1 MISVDQLRAL
11 VSDPPVYGQNPILE
25 DEFYEIIASMET
37 NIYKAAGNAARGLA
51 AYFAQKVTVTAGPV
65 KIDSSAKCEH
75 YLKIARQ
82 FDDLSKTSGISQPDG
97 SVLGV
102 GSVVGAGIAT
112 GVLVSEMDNIESDSD
127 RYNSAFTRGLD
138 DSNTTNGGLTDE

>member
-11 VSDPPVYGQNPILE
+11 VSDPPVFGQNPVLE

-75 YLKIARQ
+75 YLKIAKQ
-82 FDDLSKTSGISQPDG
+82 FDDLSKTGGISQPDG
-97 SVLGV
+97 SVMAV
-102 GSVVGAGIAT
+102 GAVVGAGLVT
-112 GVLVSEMDNIESDSD
+112 GVQVSDMDNVEADSD
-127 RYNSAFTRGLD
+127 RYNSIFKRGLD
-138 DSNTTNGGLTDE
+138 EGGVINE

>member
-11 VSDPPVYGQNPILE
+11 VSDPPIFGQDPILE

-51 AYFAQKVTVTAGPV
+51 AYFAQKVTVAAGPV
-65 KIDSSAKCEH
+65 KIDSSDKCEH
-75 YLKIARQ
+75 YLKIAKQ
-82 FDDLSKTSGISQPDG
+82 YDDMSKTSGISQADG

-102 GSVVGAGIAT
+102 GSVVGSCI
-112 GVLVSEMDNIESDSD
+112 S
-127 RYNSAFTRGLD
+127 
-138 DSNTTNGGLTDE
+138 